1 MGIPDMRTGAARARP
16 RPRSARHIALDG
28 AIGCDNYSRSVA
40 VEYDPRSDHYVAL
53 GVGSMASHD
62 EIKKAHRALI
72 RELHPDCGGDAMP
85 AAQVNIAR
93 DVLLNPVT
101 RDEYDHARR
110 EWHEQHLLAS
120 VFTEAGMQIHRER
133 TQARASTA
141 PETAPRN
148 RQRAS
153 ARARAGESPSHAGA
167 VQPGS
172 SANPDP
178 HHAAE
183 ATAQPRQD
191 ERSGSAATDWQPYLA
206 RALLAGRFF
215 RTDQDRRSFA
225 AGVAIG
231 AANLLDNIIKNRVG
245 GDPAL
250 REVVD
255 MLSHAIWTEHVRV
268 SNATA
273 EQRTGRG
280 GDPARRRVIVKRKK
294 TRDRSSKRAQSDGI
308 SRTAATPRG
317 RNPDKAPR
325 RRGRDRDSGRRPGSD

>member
-1 MGIPDMRTGAARARP
+1 MGIPDMRTWQLGATATALGAR
-16 RPRSARHIALDG
+16 RSRHALDG
-28 AIGCDNYSRSVA
+28 AIGCDNYSRSMA
-40 VEYDPRSDHYVAL
+40 VEYDPRTDHYVAL

-93 DVLLNPVT
+93 DVLLDPVT
-101 RDEYDHARR
+101 REEYDHARR

-120 VFTEAGMQIHRER
+120 VFTEAGMRIHRER
-133 TQARASTA
+133 TQARASAA

-148 RQRAS
+148 RQRAA
-153 ARARAGESPSHAGA
+153 ARAEGSPSRAEA

-172 SANPDP
+172 STNPDP
-178 HHAAE
+178 RHAAE
-183 ATAQPRQD
+183 AKAQPRQG
-191 ERSGSAATDWQPYLA
+191 ERSGSPATEWQPYLA
-206 RALLAGRFF
+206 KALLAGRFF

-225 AGVAIG
+225 AGVAVG

-268 SNATA
+268 SKAMA
-273 EQRTGRG
+273 EQRTGRR
-280 GDPARRRVIVKRKK
+280 GDPAARRRVILKRKK
-294 TRDRSSKRAQSDGI
+294 TRDRSSKPAQSKDI

-317 RNPDKAPR
+317 HNADQAPR
-325 RRGRDRDSGRRPGSD
+325 RRGHDRDSGSGSD